1 MVFKNFIVVLLFD
14 LIAPMKTFKIT
25 EDTSIHMLYEV
36 SVIDNLEMF
45 IIISKSTLYVR
56 FTQDYIYL

>member
-1 MVFKNFIVVLLFD
+1 MVFKSFIVVLLFD

-36 SVIDNLEMF
+36 SVIEILE
-45 IIISKSTLYVR
+45 ILIVISSTKL
-56 FTQDYIYL
+56 

>member
-1 MVFKNFIVVLLFD
+1 MVFKSFIVVLLFD

-36 SVIDNLEMF
+36 SLIEISEIF
-45 IIISKSTLYVR
+45 IIILKSKL
-56 FTQDYIYL
+56 